1 MIHHLVGVIAVVGK
15 DGDAAVRES
24 VTLTRDG
31 VMDELAADFAG
42 DMLDDA
48 ALFAKFSKENRT
60 AAQKLLDSLKEFLNK
75 VRGLFTGKYRDMAAQ
90 EAYGKDFAELE
101 DISKQWQAAF
111 DAAER
116 QAEKA
121 KTAAGEGD
129 GARYSLKKSGIDK
142 YYARQIDQWDGKDHG
157 GAFRV
162 GAVSDALLKVG
173 VPDVDIWFDQSKAAK
188 QLEGK
193 SKITKD
199 VLKQIPEVLESP
211 VAISESYD
219 NTVMVFGQLFDGG
232 GNPIVVAIRI
242 SSTNRRNHI
251 SIVNKSRSVGTRSH
265 NLDALLADDKLLYWG
280 ENKKETK
287 KWFNALGRSTP
298 FGGTK
303 FGLIRSIS
311 NPVENVKPK
320 FSLKAYSEAEK
331 KGHVKSAKEFFGETN
346 NWNETGYIT
355 TDGTKL
361 DFSGRHEGAPGGQTG
376 RRGDG
381 RVRRRA
387 VLAAISI
394 HAPREGGR
402 PLTSRTASTSSA
414 HFNPRPRA
422 GGRPCSRPSV
432 RLPASISIHAP
443 ARGGDP
449 CRCCATGRYRNF
461 NPRPREGGRQ
471 WSSFLL

>member
-1 MIHHLVGVIAVVGK
+1 MALATTAECRLFLCRALFFQCVHDLVIHHLVGVIAIVGK

-173 VPDVDIWFDQSKAAK
+173 VPGVDIWFDQSKAAK

-265 NLDALLADDKLLYWG
+265 NLDALLADDKLLYLG

-381 RVRRRA
+381 RVRRGA
-387 VLAAISI
+387 V
-394 HAPREGGR
+394 
-402 PLTSRTASTSSA
+402 
-414 HFNPRPRA
+414 
-422 GGRPCSRPSV
+422 
-432 RLPASISIHAP
+432 
-443 ARGGDP
+443 
-449 CRCCATGRYRNF
+449 
-461 NPRPREGGRQ
+461 
-471 WSSFLL
+471 

>member
-101 DISKQWQAAF
+101 DISKQWQALK
-111 DAAER
+111 AAER

-265 NLDALLADDKLLYWG
+265 NLDALLADDKLLYLG

-381 RVRRRA
+381 RVRRGA
-387 VLAAISI
+387 V
-394 HAPREGGR
+394 
-402 PLTSRTASTSSA
+402 
-414 HFNPRPRA
+414 
-422 GGRPCSRPSV
+422 
-432 RLPASISIHAP
+432 
-443 ARGGDP
+443 
-449 CRCCATGRYRNF
+449 
-461 NPRPREGGRQ
+461 
-471 WSSFLL
+471 

>member
-1 MIHHLVGVIAVVGK
+1 MHCLALATTAECRLFLCRALFFQCVHDLVIHHLVGVIAVVGK

-265 NLDALLADDKLLYWG
+265 NLDALLANDKLLYLG

-381 RVRRRA
+381 RVRRGA
-387 VLAAISI
+387 V
-394 HAPREGGR
+394 
-402 PLTSRTASTSSA
+402 
-414 HFNPRPRA
+414 
-422 GGRPCSRPSV
+422 
-432 RLPASISIHAP
+432 
-443 ARGGDP
+443 
-449 CRCCATGRYRNF
+449 
-461 NPRPREGGRQ
+461 
-471 WSSFLL
+471 

>member
-265 NLDALLADDKLLYWG
+265 NLDALLADDKLLYLG

-361 DFSGRHEGAPGGQTG
+361 DFSGRHEGAPGGQAG
-376 RRGDG
+376 RGGDG
-381 RVRRRA
+381 RVRRGA
-387 VLAAISI
+387 V
-394 HAPREGGR
+394 
-402 PLTSRTASTSSA
+402 
-414 HFNPRPRA
+414 
-422 GGRPCSRPSV
+422 
-432 RLPASISIHAP
+432 
-443 ARGGDP
+443 
-449 CRCCATGRYRNF
+449 
-461 NPRPREGGRQ
+461 
-471 WSSFLL
+471 

>member
-232 GNPIVVAIRI
+232 GNPIVVAILI

-265 NLDALLADDKLLYWG
+265 NLDALLADDKLLYLG

-381 RVRRRA
+381 RDRCGA
-387 VLAAISI
+387 V
-394 HAPREGGR
+394 
-402 PLTSRTASTSSA
+402 
-414 HFNPRPRA
+414 
-422 GGRPCSRPSV
+422 
-432 RLPASISIHAP
+432 
-443 ARGGDP
+443 
-449 CRCCATGRYRNF
+449 
-461 NPRPREGGRQ
+461 
-471 WSSFLL
+471 

>member
-142 YYARQIDQWDGKDHG
+142 YYARQIDQWNGKDHG

-265 NLDALLADDKLLYWG
+265 NLDALLADDKLLYLG

-381 RVRRRA
+381 RVRRGA
-387 VLAAISI
+387 V
-394 HAPREGGR
+394 
-402 PLTSRTASTSSA
+402 
-414 HFNPRPRA
+414 
-422 GGRPCSRPSV
+422 
-432 RLPASISIHAP
+432 
-443 ARGGDP
+443 
-449 CRCCATGRYRNF
+449 
-461 NPRPREGGRQ
+461 
-471 WSSFLL
+471 

>member
-60 AAQKLLDSLKEFLNK
+60 AAQKLLDSLKEFLAK
-75 VRGLFTGKYRDMAAQ
+75 VKTAFTGKYRDMAAQ

-265 NLDALLADDKLLYWG
+265 NLDALLADDKLLYLG

-381 RVRRRA
+381 RVRRGA
-387 VLAAISI
+387 V
-394 HAPREGGR
+394 
-402 PLTSRTASTSSA
+402 
-414 HFNPRPRA
+414 
-422 GGRPCSRPSV
+422 
-432 RLPASISIHAP
+432 
-443 ARGGDP
+443 
-449 CRCCATGRYRNF
+449 
-461 NPRPREGGRQ
+461 
-471 WSSFLL
+471 

>member
-1 MIHHLVGVIAVVGK
+1 LVGVIAVVGK

-111 DAAER
+111 DVAER

-265 NLDALLADDKLLYWG
+265 NLDALLADDKLLYLG

-381 RVRRRA
+381 RVRRGA
-387 VLAAISI
+387 V
-394 HAPREGGR
+394 
-402 PLTSRTASTSSA
+402 
-414 HFNPRPRA
+414 
-422 GGRPCSRPSV
+422 
-432 RLPASISIHAP
+432 
-443 ARGGDP
+443 
-449 CRCCATGRYRNF
+449 
-461 NPRPREGGRQ
+461 
-471 WSSFLL
+471 

>member
-1 MIHHLVGVIAVVGK
+1 MALVTTAECRLFLCRALFFQCVHDLVIHHLVGVIAVVGK

-121 KTAAGEGD
+121 KTATGEGD

-265 NLDALLADDKLLYWG
+265 NLDALLADDKLLYLG

-381 RVRRRA
+381 RVRRGA
-387 VLAAISI
+387 V
-394 HAPREGGR
+394 
-402 PLTSRTASTSSA
+402 
-414 HFNPRPRA
+414 
-422 GGRPCSRPSV
+422 
-432 RLPASISIHAP
+432 
-443 ARGGDP
+443 
-449 CRCCATGRYRNF
+449 
-461 NPRPREGGRQ
+461 
-471 WSSFLL
+471 

>member
-1 MIHHLVGVIAVVGK
+1 MHCLALATTAECRLFLCRALFFQCVHDLVIHHLVGVIAVVGK

-265 NLDALLADDKLLYWG
+265 NLDALLADDKLLYLG

-381 RVRRRA
+381 RDRRGA
-387 VLAAISI
+387 V
-394 HAPREGGR
+394 
-402 PLTSRTASTSSA
+402 
-414 HFNPRPRA
+414 
-422 GGRPCSRPSV
+422 
-432 RLPASISIHAP
+432 
-443 ARGGDP
+443 
-449 CRCCATGRYRNF
+449 
-461 NPRPREGGRQ
+461 
-471 WSSFLL
+471 

>member
-1 MIHHLVGVIAVVGK
+1 MALVTTAECRLFLCRALFFQCVHDLVIHHLVGVIAVVGK

-31 VMDELAADFAG
+31 VMDELAANFAG

-265 NLDALLADDKLLYWG
+265 NLDALLADDKLLYLG

-381 RVRRRA
+381 RVRRGA
-387 VLAAISI
+387 V
-394 HAPREGGR
+394 
-402 PLTSRTASTSSA
+402 
-414 HFNPRPRA
+414 
-422 GGRPCSRPSV
+422 
-432 RLPASISIHAP
+432 
-443 ARGGDP
+443 
-449 CRCCATGRYRNF
+449 
-461 NPRPREGGRQ
+461 
-471 WSSFLL
+471 

>member
-1 MIHHLVGVIAVVGK
+1 MALVTTAECRLFLCRALFFQCVHDLVIHHLVGVIAVVGK

-265 NLDALLADDKLLYWG
+265 NLDALLADDKLLYLG

-320 FSLKAYSEAEK
+320 FSLGYLKSDVGFFCFRVFEK
-331 KGHVKSAKEFFGETN
+331 GGCSKVLCGV
-346 NWNETGYIT
+346 
-355 TDGTKL
+355 
-361 DFSGRHEGAPGGQTG
+361 FSF
-376 RRGDG
+376 
-381 RVRRRA
+381 RA
-387 VLAAISI
+387 VRGKAVAVKFYVGFPIRSDLCRKR
-394 HAPREGGR
+394 HRH
-402 PLTSRTASTSSA
+402 LTEDADA
-414 HFNPRPRA
+414 FLLE
-422 GGRPCSRPSV
+422 CSGNQLNNS
-432 RLPASISIHAP
+432 
-443 ARGGDP
+443 
-449 CRCCATGRYRNF
+449 
-461 NPRPREGGRQ
+461 
-471 WSSFLL
+471 SSFCWSVPSLAYGSASNCRKLCLMSFVSSLKPRMYESAM

>member
-1 MIHHLVGVIAVVGK
+1 LALVTTAECRLFLCRSLFFQCVHDLVIHHLVGVIAVVGK

-265 NLDALLADDKLLYWG
+265 NLDALLADDKLLYLG

-381 RVRRRA
+381 RVRRGA
-387 VLAAISI
+387 V
-394 HAPREGGR
+394 
-402 PLTSRTASTSSA
+402 
-414 HFNPRPRA
+414 
-422 GGRPCSRPSV
+422 
-432 RLPASISIHAP
+432 
-443 ARGGDP
+443 
-449 CRCCATGRYRNF
+449 
-461 NPRPREGGRQ
+461 
-471 WSSFLL
+471 

>member
-121 KTAAGEGD
+121 KPPAGEGD

-265 NLDALLADDKLLYWG
+265 NLDALLADDKLLYLG

-381 RVRRRA
+381 RVRRGA
-387 VLAAISI
+387 V
-394 HAPREGGR
+394 
-402 PLTSRTASTSSA
+402 
-414 HFNPRPRA
+414 
-422 GGRPCSRPSV
+422 
-432 RLPASISIHAP
+432 
-443 ARGGDP
+443 
-449 CRCCATGRYRNF
+449 
-461 NPRPREGGRQ
+461 
-471 WSSFLL
+471 

>member
-1 MIHHLVGVIAVVGK
+1 MALVTTAECRLFLCRALFFQCVHDLVIHHLVGVIAVVGK

-90 EAYGKDFAELE
+90 EAYGKGFAELE

-265 NLDALLADDKLLYWG
+265 NLDALLADDKLLYLG

-381 RVRRRA
+381 RVRRGA
-387 VLAAISI
+387 V
-394 HAPREGGR
+394 
-402 PLTSRTASTSSA
+402 
-414 HFNPRPRA
+414 
-422 GGRPCSRPSV
+422 
-432 RLPASISIHAP
+432 
-443 ARGGDP
+443 
-449 CRCCATGRYRNF
+449 
-461 NPRPREGGRQ
+461 
-471 WSSFLL
+471 

>member
-162 GAVSDALLKVG
+162 GAVSDAPLKVG

-265 NLDALLADDKLLYWG
+265 NLDALLADDKLLYLG

-381 RVRRRA
+381 RVRRGA
-387 VLAAISI
+387 V
-394 HAPREGGR
+394 
-402 PLTSRTASTSSA
+402 
-414 HFNPRPRA
+414 
-422 GGRPCSRPSV
+422 
-432 RLPASISIHAP
+432 
-443 ARGGDP
+443 
-449 CRCCATGRYRNF
+449 
-461 NPRPREGGRQ
+461 
-471 WSSFLL
+471 

>member
-1 MIHHLVGVIAVVGK
+1 MALVTTTECRLFLCRALFFQCVHDLVIHHLVGVIAVVGK

-265 NLDALLADDKLLYWG
+265 NLDALLADDKLLYLG

-381 RVRRRA
+381 RVRRGA
-387 VLAAISI
+387 V
-394 HAPREGGR
+394 
-402 PLTSRTASTSSA
+402 
-414 HFNPRPRA
+414 
-422 GGRPCSRPSV
+422 
-432 RLPASISIHAP
+432 
-443 ARGGDP
+443 
-449 CRCCATGRYRNF
+449 
-461 NPRPREGGRQ
+461 
-471 WSSFLL
+471 

>member
-265 NLDALLADDKLLYWG
+265 NLDALLADDKLLYLG

-320 FSLKAYSEAEK
+320 FSLKACSEAEK

-381 RVRRRA
+381 RVRRGA
-387 VLAAISI
+387 V
-394 HAPREGGR
+394 
-402 PLTSRTASTSSA
+402 
-414 HFNPRPRA
+414 
-422 GGRPCSRPSV
+422 
-432 RLPASISIHAP
+432 
-443 ARGGDP
+443 
-449 CRCCATGRYRNF
+449 
-461 NPRPREGGRQ
+461 
-471 WSSFLL
+471 

>member
-48 ALFAKFSKENRT
+48 ALFTKLSQENGT
-60 AAQKLLDSLKEFLNK
+60 AAQKLLDCLKEFLNK

-162 GAVSDALLKVG
+162 GAGSDALLKVG

-265 NLDALLADDKLLYWG
+265 NLDALLADDKLLYLG

-381 RVRRRA
+381 HVRRGA
-387 VLAAISI
+387 V
-394 HAPREGGR
+394 
-402 PLTSRTASTSSA
+402 
-414 HFNPRPRA
+414 
-422 GGRPCSRPSV
+422 
-432 RLPASISIHAP
+432 
-443 ARGGDP
+443 
-449 CRCCATGRYRNF
+449 
-461 NPRPREGGRQ
+461 
-471 WSSFLL
+471 

>member
-265 NLDALLADDKLLYWG
+265 NLDALLADDKLLYLG

-331 KGHVKSAKEFFGETN
+331 KGHVKEFFGETN

-381 RVRRRA
+381 RVRRGA
-387 VLAAISI
+387 V
-394 HAPREGGR
+394 
-402 PLTSRTASTSSA
+402 
-414 HFNPRPRA
+414 
-422 GGRPCSRPSV
+422 
-432 RLPASISIHAP
+432 
-443 ARGGDP
+443 
-449 CRCCATGRYRNF
+449 
-461 NPRPREGGRQ
+461 
-471 WSSFLL
+471 

>member
-129 GARYSLKKSGIDK
+129 GAQYSLKKSGIDK

-265 NLDALLADDKLLYWG
+265 NLDALLADDKLLYLG

-381 RVRRRA
+381 RVRRGA
-387 VLAAISI
+387 V
-394 HAPREGGR
+394 
-402 PLTSRTASTSSA
+402 
-414 HFNPRPRA
+414 
-422 GGRPCSRPSV
+422 
-432 RLPASISIHAP
+432 
-443 ARGGDP
+443 
-449 CRCCATGRYRNF
+449 
-461 NPRPREGGRQ
+461 
-471 WSSFLL
+471 

>member
-211 VAISESYD
+211 IAISESYD

-251 SIVNKSRSVGTRSH
+251 SIVNKSRSAGTRSH
-265 NLDALLADDKLLYWG
+265 NLDALLADDKLLYLG

-381 RVRRRA
+381 RVRRGA
-387 VLAAISI
+387 V
-394 HAPREGGR
+394 
-402 PLTSRTASTSSA
+402 
-414 HFNPRPRA
+414 
-422 GGRPCSRPSV
+422 
-432 RLPASISIHAP
+432 
-443 ARGGDP
+443 
-449 CRCCATGRYRNF
+449 
-461 NPRPREGGRQ
+461 
-471 WSSFLL
+471 

>member
-265 NLDALLADDKLLYWG
+265 NLDALLADDKLLYLG

-346 NWNETGYIT
+346 NWTETGYIT

-381 RVRRRA
+381 RVRRGA
-387 VLAAISI
+387 V
-394 HAPREGGR
+394 
-402 PLTSRTASTSSA
+402 
-414 HFNPRPRA
+414 
-422 GGRPCSRPSV
+422 
-432 RLPASISIHAP
+432 
-443 ARGGDP
+443 
-449 CRCCATGRYRNF
+449 
-461 NPRPREGGRQ
+461 
-471 WSSFLL
+471 

>member
-129 GARYSLKKSGIDK
+129 GARYSLKKSGIEK

-265 NLDALLADDKLLYWG
+265 NLDALLADDKLLYLG

-381 RVRRRA
+381 RDRRGA
-387 VLAAISI
+387 V
-394 HAPREGGR
+394 
-402 PLTSRTASTSSA
+402 
-414 HFNPRPRA
+414 
-422 GGRPCSRPSV
+422 
-432 RLPASISIHAP
+432 
-443 ARGGDP
+443 
-449 CRCCATGRYRNF
+449 
-461 NPRPREGGRQ
+461 
-471 WSSFLL
+471 

>member
-251 SIVNKSRSVGTRSH
+251 SIVNKSRSVWTRSH
-265 NLDALLADDKLLYWG
+265 NLDALLADDKLLYLG

-381 RVRRRA
+381 RVRRGA
-387 VLAAISI
+387 V
-394 HAPREGGR
+394 
-402 PLTSRTASTSSA
+402 
-414 HFNPRPRA
+414 
-422 GGRPCSRPSV
+422 
-432 RLPASISIHAP
+432 
-443 ARGGDP
+443 
-449 CRCCATGRYRNF
+449 
-461 NPRPREGGRQ
+461 
-471 WSSFLL
+471 

>member
-121 KTAAGEGD
+121 KTAASEGD

-265 NLDALLADDKLLYWG
+265 NLDALLADDKLLYLG

-387 VLAAISI
+387 V
-394 HAPREGGR
+394 
-402 PLTSRTASTSSA
+402 
-414 HFNPRPRA
+414 
-422 GGRPCSRPSV
+422 
-432 RLPASISIHAP
+432 
-443 ARGGDP
+443 
-449 CRCCATGRYRNF
+449 
-461 NPRPREGGRQ
+461 
-471 WSSFLL
+471 

>member
-1 MIHHLVGVIAVVGK
+1 MALVTTAECRLFLCRALFFQCVHDLVIHHLVGVIAVVGK

-265 NLDALLADDKLLYWG
+265 NLDALLADDKLLYLG

-320 FSLKAYSEAEK
+320 FSLKAYLLRVSLNAEET
-331 KGHVKSAKEFFGETN
+331 VTVFPALFF
-346 NWNETGYIT
+346 YP
-355 TDGTKL
+355 K
-361 DFSGRHEGAPGGQTG
+361 
-376 RRGDG
+376 
-381 RVRRRA
+381 
-387 VLAAISI
+387 
-394 HAPREGGR
+394 
-402 PLTSRTASTSSA
+402 
-414 HFNPRPRA
+414 A
-422 GGRPCSRPSV
+422 GGR
-432 RLPASISIHAP
+432 RLKH
-443 ARGGDP
+443 
-449 CRCCATGRYRNF
+449 
-461 NPRPREGGRQ
+461 
-471 WSSFLL
+471 

>member
-265 NLDALLADDKLLYWG
+265 NLDALLADDKLLYLG

-381 RVRRRA
+381 RVRRGA
-387 VLAAISI
+387 V
-394 HAPREGGR
+394 
-402 PLTSRTASTSSA
+402 
-414 HFNPRPRA
+414 
-422 GGRPCSRPSV
+422 
-432 RLPASISIHAP
+432 
-443 ARGGDP
+443 
-449 CRCCATGRYRNF
+449 
-461 NPRPREGGRQ
+461 
-471 WSSFLL
+471 

>member
-265 NLDALLADDKLLYWG
+265 NLDALLADDKLLYLG

-381 RVRRRA
+381 RVRSGA
-387 VLAAISI
+387 V
-394 HAPREGGR
+394 
-402 PLTSRTASTSSA
+402 
-414 HFNPRPRA
+414 
-422 GGRPCSRPSV
+422 
-432 RLPASISIHAP
+432 
-443 ARGGDP
+443 
-449 CRCCATGRYRNF
+449 
-461 NPRPREGGRQ
+461 
-471 WSSFLL
+471 

>member
-111 DAAER
+111 DVAER

-265 NLDALLADDKLLYWG
+265 NLDALLADDKLLYLG

-381 RVRRRA
+381 RVRRGA
-387 VLAAISI
+387 V
-394 HAPREGGR
+394 
-402 PLTSRTASTSSA
+402 
-414 HFNPRPRA
+414 
-422 GGRPCSRPSV
+422 
-432 RLPASISIHAP
+432 
-443 ARGGDP
+443 
-449 CRCCATGRYRNF
+449 
-461 NPRPREGGRQ
+461 
-471 WSSFLL
+471 

>member
-219 NTVMVFGQLFDGG
+219 NTVMVFAQLFDGG

-265 NLDALLADDKLLYWG
+265 NLDALLADDKLLYLG

-381 RVRRRA
+381 RVRRGA
-387 VLAAISI
+387 V
-394 HAPREGGR
+394 
-402 PLTSRTASTSSA
+402 
-414 HFNPRPRA
+414 
-422 GGRPCSRPSV
+422 
-432 RLPASISIHAP
+432 
-443 ARGGDP
+443 
-449 CRCCATGRYRNF
+449 
-461 NPRPREGGRQ
+461 
-471 WSSFLL
+471 

>member
-381 RVRRRA
+381 RDRRGA
-387 VLAAISI
+387 V
-394 HAPREGGR
+394 
-402 PLTSRTASTSSA
+402 
-414 HFNPRPRA
+414 
-422 GGRPCSRPSV
+422 
-432 RLPASISIHAP
+432 
-443 ARGGDP
+443 
-449 CRCCATGRYRNF
+449 
-461 NPRPREGGRQ
+461 
-471 WSSFLL
+471 

>member
-1 MIHHLVGVIAVVGK
+1 MIHHLVRVIAVVGK

-265 NLDALLADDKLLYWG
+265 NLDALLADDKLLYLG

-331 KGHVKSAKEFFGETN
+331 KGHVKEFFGETN

-381 RVRRRA
+381 RVRRGA
-387 VLAAISI
+387 V
-394 HAPREGGR
+394 
-402 PLTSRTASTSSA
+402 
-414 HFNPRPRA
+414 
-422 GGRPCSRPSV
+422 
-432 RLPASISIHAP
+432 
-443 ARGGDP
+443 
-449 CRCCATGRYRNF
+449 
-461 NPRPREGGRQ
+461 
-471 WSSFLL
+471 

>member
-1 MIHHLVGVIAVVGK
+1 MALVTTAECRLFLCRALFFQCVHDLVIHHLVGVIAVVGK

-142 YYARQIDQWDGKDHG
+142 YYARQIEQWDGKDHG

-265 NLDALLADDKLLYWG
+265 NLDALLADDKLLYLG

-381 RVRRRA
+381 RVRRGA
-387 VLAAISI
+387 V
-394 HAPREGGR
+394 
-402 PLTSRTASTSSA
+402 
-414 HFNPRPRA
+414 
-422 GGRPCSRPSV
+422 
-432 RLPASISIHAP
+432 
-443 ARGGDP
+443 
-449 CRCCATGRYRNF
+449 
-461 NPRPREGGRQ
+461 
-471 WSSFLL
+471 

>member
-90 EAYGKDFAELE
+90 EAYGKDFGELE

-265 NLDALLADDKLLYWG
+265 NLDALLADDKLLYLG

-381 RVRRRA
+381 RVRRGA
-387 VLAAISI
+387 V
-394 HAPREGGR
+394 
-402 PLTSRTASTSSA
+402 
-414 HFNPRPRA
+414 
-422 GGRPCSRPSV
+422 
-432 RLPASISIHAP
+432 
-443 ARGGDP
+443 
-449 CRCCATGRYRNF
+449 
-461 NPRPREGGRQ
+461 
-471 WSSFLL
+471 

>member
-1 MIHHLVGVIAVVGK
+1 MHCLALATTAECRLFLCRALFFQCVHDLVIHHLVGVIAVVGK

-90 EAYGKDFAELE
+90 EAYGKDFAEMG

-265 NLDALLADDKLLYWG
+265 NLDALLADDKLLYLG

-381 RVRRRA
+381 RVRRGA
-387 VLAAISI
+387 V
-394 HAPREGGR
+394 
-402 PLTSRTASTSSA
+402 
-414 HFNPRPRA
+414 
-422 GGRPCSRPSV
+422 
-432 RLPASISIHAP
+432 
-443 ARGGDP
+443 
-449 CRCCATGRYRNF
+449 
-461 NPRPREGGRQ
+461 
-471 WSSFLL
+471 

>member
-265 NLDALLADDKLLYWG
+265 NLDALLADDKLLYLG

-361 DFSGRHEGAPGGQTG
+361 DFSGRHEGAPGEQTG

-381 RVRRRA
+381 RVRRGA
-387 VLAAISI
+387 V
-394 HAPREGGR
+394 
-402 PLTSRTASTSSA
+402 
-414 HFNPRPRA
+414 
-422 GGRPCSRPSV
+422 
-432 RLPASISIHAP
+432 
-443 ARGGDP
+443 
-449 CRCCATGRYRNF
+449 
-461 NPRPREGGRQ
+461 
-471 WSSFLL
+471 

>member
-265 NLDALLADDKLLYWG
+265 NLDALLADDKLLYLG

-381 RVRRRA
+381 SGHLPRQTPRKA
-387 VLAAISI
+387 HGVLSHDCTTVYTAAFFQ
-394 HAPREGGR
+394 
-402 PLTSRTASTSSA
+402 SS
-414 HFNPRPRA
+414 HTFT
-422 GGRPCSRPSV
+422 
-432 RLPASISIHAP
+432 RLLS
-443 ARGGDP
+443 
-449 CRCCATGRYRNF
+449 
-461 NPRPREGGRQ
+461 Q
-471 WSSFLL
+471 

>member
-1 MIHHLVGVIAVVGK
+1 MALVTTAECRLFLCRALFFQCVHDLVIHHLVGVIAVVGK

-199 VLKQIPEVLESP
+199 VLKQIPDVLESP

-265 NLDALLADDKLLYWG
+265 NLDALLADDKLLYLG

-381 RVRRRA
+381 RVRRGA
-387 VLAAISI
+387 V
-394 HAPREGGR
+394 
-402 PLTSRTASTSSA
+402 
-414 HFNPRPRA
+414 
-422 GGRPCSRPSV
+422 
-432 RLPASISIHAP
+432 
-443 ARGGDP
+443 
-449 CRCCATGRYRNF
+449 
-461 NPRPREGGRQ
+461 
-471 WSSFLL
+471 